1 MSQIEIIDSTLG
13 KSDSSHFPILFN
25 IARPHQDKLY
35 LIPLFASNLASNTS
49 KISTFPDHS
58 IWNSSWHPSLRTCFI
73 LCDIYWYQNYI
84 IDLFTLSFLS
94 FPTES

>member
-58 IWNSSWHPSLRTCFI
+58 IWNSSWHPSYAPALFCVTFI
-73 LCDIYWYQNYI
+73 GTKI
-84 IDLFTLSFLS
+84 IL
-94 FPTES
+94 